1 MIRKSTINLKF
12 VNKGKLEKLKII
24 ANEYQRVV
32 NLFID
37 RLWKEQQFSGKFVK
51 DTTVDSWLS
60 FALKQTTAK
69 HALSIVKSQR
79 KKKKKTKPTFNK
91 LIMELDSRVVKIT
104 QDINSFDIWIKLSN
118 ISNIL
123 DNKFGKRF
131 SLNLPSKK
139 HFHFNKF
146 LEDGWLI
153 KKSIRLRI
161 TEKSYFVD
169 IIFEKKAPIIKIK
182 GKQKAID
189 IGYKKLIVS
198 SSGEFIGDNKI
209 YEKISRKKQGSKA
222 FKRALIERNELVN
235 ISCKALDLTNVK
247 ELFAE
252 DLKNVKHKSKG
263 KIHKKFN
270 HQLQRWVYPK
280 VLQKLAMLCE
290 EEGILF
296 KKIPPQYTSQRCS
309 CCGEIHKKSRKN
321 ELFKCISCN
330 FESDADYNASLN
342 ILHMGRYGVHAL
354 QPIL

>member
-24 ANEYQRVV
+24 AEEYQRVV
-32 NLFID
+32 NIFID
-37 RLWKEQQFSGKFVK
+37 RLWEQQQFSGSFVK

-60 FALKQTTAK
+60 ACLKQTASK
-69 HALSIVKSQR
+69 HALSIIKPQR
-79 KKKKKTKPTFNK
+79 KKKKKSKPTLNK
-91 LIMELDSRVVKIT
+91 LIMELDSRVIKIT
-104 QDINSFDIWIKLSN
+104 QDINSFDIWVKLLTVSN
-118 ISNIL
+118 KI

-139 HFHFNKF
+139 HIHFNKF
-146 LEDGWLI
+146 LQDGWTI

-161 TEKSYFVD
+161 NEKGYFAD
-169 IIFEKKAPIIKIK
+169 IIFEKEAPIIKTK
-182 GKQKAID
+182 GKQKAVD

-198 SSGEFIGDNKI
+198 SDKEFIGDNKI

-222 FKRALIERNELVN
+222 FKRALIERDELVN
-235 ISCKALDLTNVK
+235 LSCKSLDLINVK
-247 ELFAE
+247 SLYVE